1 MSGLRIGVLI
11 DGDALPA
18 WVIKTL
24 QTLQSSPYAEIALI
38 VSNKNDTVSSARTSA
53 QLQWR
58 LHHLLYLAY
67 RKIDSK
73 LSTQSGSPFTAKEM
87 PACLDQ
93 VDRLNVIPQCTQ
105 YCDRFNEDD
114 VNAIKAKELDVIL
127 RFGFRIL
134 KGEILAA
141 AKYGVWSFHHGDN
154 RVNHG
159 GPSGFWEVMLGE
171 ATSGVT
177 LQVLSEELDA
187 GTVLHREICKTDS
200 LLVDRSRTNMYWQS
214 IGIVT
219 SKLRQLHMLGEEAFF
234 SLAKAQYTAQSF
246 YSSPL
251 YKAPK
256 NSSMVGLIVSHLIRY
271 CQKKLAFQFSKR
283 QWALFYQFSAK
294 QGATQSLWRFKE
306 LKSPSDRFWADPFVV
321 FTDNRYF
328 IFFEEL
334 VFSENKGYLSV
345 LELHK
350 DGSYS
355 KPIKILEQDTHLSW
369 PHVFEFE
376 GKWYMV
382 PESSRKQHISLYRCS
397 SFPEQWEFE
406 KTLLSNIT
414 AVDPTI
420 VFHDDRWWMFAVV
433 REFKEGNLQNN
444 LFLWYADNPVS
455 GEWIPHVLN
464 PIVSD
469 VSSARSAGRL
479 FTQGDALFRPS
490 QNCSEGYGRSIKINR
505 VDVLN
510 VNEYRETC
518 IEEIKP
524 NWRGDIIATHSLSTS
539 GELTMVDAQKSR
551 SLFAIA
557 SRR

>member
-1 MSGLRIGVLI
+1 MSRLRVGVLVD
-11 DGDALPA
+11 DGSLPA
-18 WVIKTL
+18 WVIKIL

-38 VSNKNDTVSSARTSA
+38 VSNKKDRGPSTRTST
-53 QLQWR
+53 QLQWT
-58 LHHLLYLAY
+58 LQHLLYLVY
-67 RKIDSK
+67 RKFDSK
-73 LSTQSGSPFTAKEM
+73 LSRKNGSPFIAYELPVCM
-87 PACLDQ
+87 DG
-93 VDRLNVIPQCTQ
+93 VDRLNVIPKCTQ

-134 KGEILAA
+134 KGEILVA

-159 GPSGFWEVMLGE
+159 GPSGFWEVVLGE
-171 ATSGVT
+171 STSGVT

-187 GTVLHREICKTDS
+187 GAVLHREICKTDS
-200 LLVDRSRTNMYWQS
+200 LLVDRSRANMYWQS

-234 SLAKAQYTAQSF
+234 SLTKAQYPAQSF

-271 CQKKLAFQFSKR
+271 SQKKLAFQFSKR
-283 QWALFYQFSAK
+283 QWALFYQFTDK

-328 IFFEEL
+328 VFFEEL
-334 VFSENKGYLSV
+334 VFSENKGYLAV

-350 DGSYS
+350 DGSFS
-355 KPIKILEQDTHLSW
+355 EPVKILEQETHLSW

-376 GKWYMV
+376 ENWYMV
-382 PESSRKQHISLYRCS
+382 PESSDEQQISLYRCS
-397 SFPEQWEFE
+397 SFPEQWEYE

-420 VFHDDRWWMFAVV
+420 VSHNDKWWMFAVV
-433 REFKEGNLQNN
+433 REFEEGNLQNN
-444 LFLWYADNPVS
+444 LFLWHTDNPVA
-455 GEWIPHVLN
+455 GEWVPHVLN
-464 PIVSD
+464 PVVSD

-479 FTQGDALFRPS
+479 FTQGGELFRPS
-490 QNCSEGYGRSIKINR
+490 QDCSEGYGRSIKINR
-505 VDVLN
+505 VDVLS
-510 VNEYRETC
+510 VNEYRESC
-518 IEEIKP
+518 VEEIKP
-524 NWRGDIIATHSLSTS
+524 NWRGDIIATHSVSAS
-539 GELTMVDAQKSR
+539 GGLTMVDAQKSR
-551 SLFAIA
+551 SVFF
-557 SRR
+557 